1 MGPFIMNVKLSWRV
15 TAKGGA
21 TQVLVFSGKVAGRFI
36 ADPEVS
42 KRRLDWLGLGESRKQ
57 AAGSTPVHVG
67 AADQVHFRGW

>member
-1 MGPFIMNVKLSWRV
+1 MGPFIMDVKLAWRV

-42 KRRLDWLGLGESRKQ
+42 KRRHGL
-57 AAGSTPVHVG
+57 VG
-67 AADQVHFRGW
+67 VG